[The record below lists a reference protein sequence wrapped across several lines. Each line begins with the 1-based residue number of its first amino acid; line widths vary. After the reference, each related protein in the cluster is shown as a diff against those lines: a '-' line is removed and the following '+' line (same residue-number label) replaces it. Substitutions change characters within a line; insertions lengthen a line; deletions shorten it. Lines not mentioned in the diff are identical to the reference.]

1 MLRFDRLFTLRAL
14 RALVL
19 QALCLAA
26 LPAAAAAATT
36 CTVDTVPWLTLTVT
50 TGSAIKVADREL
62 RVRVHDNGCVELHRP
77 SFYRL
82 AGDYRLALT
91 AVELA
96 ALRTA
101 VVPEQVRNFDA
112 ARVRS
117 ALKRQQLAG
126 GKSGTASP
134 EAFAV
139 LDGDHFVLELR
150 DRGKRAAAAWT
161 GLHDV
166 AEFYPEV
173 AELQQLSRM
182 VKAVQQ
188 LLAREDAAA
197 VAGGTP

>member
-1 MLRFDRLFTLRAL
+1 MSRFDRRYPQRAL
-14 RALVL
+14 RALVVHV
-19 QALCLAA
+19 LCLAVFPA
-26 LPAAAAAATT
+26 TVAAAAP
-36 CTVDTVPWLTLTVT
+36 CTVGSVPWLTLTVT
-50 TGSAIKVADREL
+50 TGSAITVADREL
-62 RVRVHDNGCVELHRP
+62 RVRVHHNGCVELHRP

-91 AVELA
+91 ADEFA
-96 ALRTA
+96 ALRIA
-101 VVPEQVRNFDA
+101 VVPEQVRRFDA
-112 ARVRS
+112 AKVRT
-117 ALKRQQLAG
+117 ALKRRQLAG
-126 GKSGTASP
+126 GKSGMASP

-150 DRGKRAAAAWT
+150 DGGKRAAAAWT

-188 LLAREDAAA
+188 LLAREDAVA